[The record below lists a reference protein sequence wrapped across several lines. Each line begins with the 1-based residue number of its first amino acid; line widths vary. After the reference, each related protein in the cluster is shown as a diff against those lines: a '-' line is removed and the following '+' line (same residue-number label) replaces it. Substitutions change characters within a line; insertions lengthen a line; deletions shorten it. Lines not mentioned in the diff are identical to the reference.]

1 MKKLLTAILSL
12 SLLNTAAIPALA
24 ANLEP
29 PMVVSPSSEAAPPAQ
44 EEALTAQGF
53 SVEIDGDVV
62 DSRACIMVPLRAIA
76 EKLGFTVT
84 WDNGL
89 IIVTGRERYARMAI
103 GKDEYFSAPTQE
115 GIMGA
120 SLFSLG
126 CAPYVTNGNTYVPV
140 ELFDALLGCKEG
152 SITLEGNIVKISAN
166 PDSMNA
172 VQIPNPFTDYA
183 ALSEAVKAAGFELLV
198 PEKVNGVPQS
208 GVQTMNDEMIQ
219 VFYGDEDNDVCI
231 RKAPGNGDV
240 SGDYNVYSQIT
251 VVDANGISVTLKG
264 KNNLV
269 YLAVW
274 NNGEYTYSVST
285 RTGMSNSDMVAL
297 VHAVK

>member
-29 PMVVSPSSEAAPPAQ
+29 PMVVSPGSEAAPPAQ

-53 SVEIDGDVV
+53 SVEIDGDVA

-84 WDNGL
+84 WDNGV
-89 IIVTGRERYARMAI
+89 ITVTGRERYAQMTI
-103 GKDEYFSAPTQE
+103 GKDEYFAAPMRE
-115 GIMGA
+115 GMMGA

-126 CAPYVTNGNTYVPV
+126 CAPYMINGSAYVPV
-140 ELFDALLGCKEG
+140 DLFNALLSCKEG
-152 SITLEGNIVKISAN
+152 AITLEGNAVKISAN

-183 ALSEAVKAAGFELLV
+183 ALSEAIKAAGFELLV
-198 PEKVNGVPQS
+198 PEKVNGAPQS

-219 VFYGDEDNDVCI
+219 VFYGDEDNDVCL

-240 SGDYNVYSQIT
+240 SGDYNTYSQIT
-251 VVDANGISVTLKG
+251 TIDVNGISATLKG
-264 KNNLV
+264 ENNLV
-269 YLAVW
+269 YLAIW
-274 NNGEYTYSVST
+274 NNGEYAYSISA

-297 VHAVK
+297 VQAVK